1 MNNKIITKITS
12 TALLGTML
20 VYTTSPVFAFTKDE
34 TVYSKIDNSGKSYN
48 TIVNS
53 HIINSDKEEFIND
66 LSDLL
71 NIINING
78 EETFSQDGNSLI
90 WSANGND
97 IYYRGETKKDLPIE
111 CKIKYE
117 LDGKE
122 ISANEVAG
130 KTGKIKITLEYTN
143 KDAHTVTI
151 NGKRETLYTPFVVL
165 CGTVINNENNKD
177 ITISSGKLIDDGSK
191 TIALGIATPGLQES
205 LNLSKSSFDI
215 PSSIE
220 ITMDSKN
227 FELGSMITYIT
238 PKILDDSDLSIFD
251 KVNDIFAQVDTL
263 QSSSHQLVE
272 GANTLKEGTN
282 TFSEKTSEFNSAVKQ
297 ISDGLNSANSNYS
310 KIDNG
315 ITLLNQNAPTLSAG
329 AQTLSDGIGKVSG
342 ALNTINSSLS
352 AVPEA
357 DVVDGITQ
365 ITNGIDPIINGLSSV
380 TGTDNSI
387 QIANLQGLFNQ
398 NDTAISSLKNV
409 NASLE
414 AQKSTVPADQA
425 QALQIQIDSNTN
437 LIKLLEGNNSAL
449 DSTIKTLQATDG
461 TQMMALSNGLTAIQD
476 GLNKLVPGIKGIYS
490 IKPAISQLA
499 DSSTLLADGASELS
513 GGANQIISGISDL
526 ADGSS
531 QMKAGLNTLS
541 AGSNQLAGASTQLA
555 EGAKT
560 ISEGATTLSEGMTKF
575 NNEGIDK
582 ICNYINGNLRD
593 VKVRIE
599 KLQDLSDEYNT
610 FSMLNKNDK
619 GTVKFI
625 LITDSL
631 KADNPTKK
639 DEDDKKND

>member
-1 MNNKIITKITS
+1 MNKIFKEMTS
-12 TALLGTML
+12 AVLLSTML

-34 TVYSKIDNSGKSYN
+34 TVYSKIDTSGKSYN

-53 HIINSDKEEFIND
+53 HIINSNKEDFIND

-71 NIINING
+71 NIINTNG
-78 EETFSQDGNSLI
+78 EETFSQDGNNLI

-111 CKIKYE
+111 CKIKYQ

-122 ISANEVAG
+122 VSANEIAG
-130 KTGKIKITLEYTN
+130 KTGKIKIILEYTN
-143 KDAHTVTI
+143 KDAHYVTI
-151 NGKRETLYTPFVVL
+151 NGKKETLYTPFVVL

-220 ITMDSKN
+220 ITMNSKD

-238 PKILDDSDLSIFD
+238 PKVLDDSDLSVFNKVDNIFS
-251 KVNDIFAQVDTL
+251 QVDTL
-263 QSSSHQLVE
+263 QNSSHQLVD

-310 KIDNG
+310 KIDDG
-315 ITLLNQNAPTLSAG
+315 IALLNQKAPTLSAG
-329 AQTLSDGIGKVSG
+329 AQTLSDGIGKVSSV
-342 ALNTINSSLS
+342 LNTINSSLS

-357 DVVDGITQ
+357 NVIDSITQ
-365 ITNGIDPIINGLSSV
+365 IADGIDPIISGLSSV
-380 TGTDNSI
+380 TGTDNSAK
-387 QIANLQGLFNQ
+387 IANLQNLVSQ
-398 NDTAISSLKNV
+398 NNTAISNLNNV

-414 AQKSTVPADQA
+414 AQKATLPADQA
-425 QALQIQIDSNTN
+425 QALQIQIDSNNN
-437 LIKLLEGNNSAL
+437 LIKLLEGNNTAL
-449 DSTIKTLQATDG
+449 NSTIQTLQATDG
-461 TQMMALSNGLTAIQD
+461 AQMIALTNGLATIQD
-476 GLNKLVPGIKGIYS
+476 GLRKLVPGIKGIYS
-490 IKPAISQLA
+490 IKPAISQLS
-499 DSSTLLADGASELS
+499 DSSTLLANGASELS
-513 GGANQIISGISDL
+513 EGANQIIGGISDL

-531 QMKAGLNTLS
+531 QMKAGLGTLS

-560 ISEGATTLSEGMTKF
+560 ISEGANELSEGMNKF
-575 NNEGIDK
+575 NDEGIDK

-610 FSMLNKNDK
+610 FSMLNENDK

-631 KADNPTKK
+631 KVDSPTKK
-639 DEDDKKND
+639 DEDNKSEE

>member
-34 TVYSKIDNSGKSYN
+34 TVYSKIDTSGNSYN

-71 NIINING
+71 NIINTNG

-143 KDAHTVTI
+143 NDSHTVTI

-177 ITISSGKLIDDGSK
+177 ITISSGKSIDDGSK

-437 LIKLLEGNNSAL
+437 LIKLLEGNNAVL
-449 DSTIKTLQATDG
+449 TSTIQTLQATDG
-461 TQMMALSNGLTAIQD
+461 TQMVALSNGLNTIQD
-476 GLNKLVPGIKGIYS
+476 GLRKLVPGIKGIYS

-499 DSSTLLADGASELS
+499 DSSILLANGASELS
-513 GGANQIISGISDL
+513 GGADQIISGISDL

-531 QMKAGLNTLS
+531 QMKTGLNTLS
-541 AGSNQLAGASTQLA
+541 AGSNQLARASTQLA

-575 NNEGIDK
+575 NDEGIDK

-610 FSMLNKNDK
+610 FSMLNENDK

-639 DEDDKKND
+639 DEDNNGEE

>member
-34 TVYSKIDNSGKSYN
+34 TVYSKIDTSGKSYN

-71 NIINING
+71 NIINTNG

-122 ISANEVAG
+122 VSANEIAG
-130 KTGKIKITLEYTN
+130 KTGKIKIILEYTN
-143 KDAHTVTI
+143 KDAHAVTI

-165 CGTVINNENNKD
+165 CGTVLNNENNKD

-220 ITMDSKN
+220 ITMDSKD
-227 FELGSMITYIT
+227 FELGSMITYIS
-238 PKILDDSDLSIFD
+238 PKILDDSDLSVFD

-263 QSSSHQLVE
+263 QSSSHQLVD

-315 ITLLNQNAPTLSAG
+315 IALLNQKAPTLSAG
-329 AQTLSDGIGKVSG
+329 AQTLSDSIEKVSG

-352 AVPEA
+352 TVPEA
-357 DVVDGITQ
+357 NIVDGITQ
-365 ITNGIDPIINGLSSV
+365 IADGIDPIINGLSSV
-380 TGTDNSI
+380 TGTDNSAK
-387 QIANLQGLFNQ
+387 IANLQNLVSQ
-398 NDTAISSLKNV
+398 NNTAISNLNNV
-409 NASLE
+409 NASLK
-414 AQKSTVPADQA
+414 AQQGTIPADQA
-425 QALQIQIDSNTN
+425 QALQIQIDSNDN
-437 LIKLLEGNNSAL
+437 LIKLLEGNNTAL
-449 DSTIKTLQATDG
+449 TSTIQTLQATDG
-461 TQMMALSNGLTAIQD
+461 SQMTALTNGLKTIQD
-476 GLNKLVPGIKGIYS
+476 GLKKLVPGIKGIYS
-490 IKPAISQLA
+490 IKPAISQLS
-499 DSSTLLADGASELS
+499 DSSTLLANGASELS
-513 GGANQIISGISDL
+513 EGTNQIIDGISDL
-526 ADGSS
+526 ASGSS
-531 QMKAGLNTLS
+531 QMKAGLSTLS
-541 AGSNQLAGASTQLA
+541 TGSNQLANASTQLS

-560 ISEGATTLSEGMTKF
+560 ISEGANELSEGMNKF
-575 NNEGIDK
+575 NDEGIDK

-610 FSMLNKNDK
+610 FSMLNENDK

-625 LITDSL
+625 LIADSL

-639 DEDDKKND
+639 DEDNNSEE

>member
-143 KDAHTVTI
+143 NDSHTVTI

-165 CGTVINNENNKD
+165 CGIVINNENNKD

-205 LNLSKSSFDI
+205 LNLSKSSFDV
-215 PSSIE
+215 PDSIE
-220 ITMDSKN
+220 ISMDATD
-227 FELGSMITYIT
+227 FELSSMITYIT
-238 PKILDDSDLSIFD
+238 PKILDDSDLSVFD

-282 TFSEKTSEFNSAVKQ
+282 TFSEKASEFNGAVKQ

-449 DSTIKTLQATDG
+449 DSTIKTLQTTDG
-461 TQMMALSNGLTAIQD
+461 TQMVALSNGLKTIQD

-499 DSSTLLADGASELS
+499 DSSILLANGASELS
-513 GGANQIISGISDL
+513 GGADQIISGISDL

-541 AGSNQLAGASTQLA
+541 AGSNQLARASTQLA

-575 NNEGIDK
+575 NDEGIDK

-610 FSMLNKNDK
+610 FSMLNENDK

>member
-1 MNNKIITKITS
+1 MNKIFKKMTS
-12 TALLGTML
+12 SVLLGTML

-34 TVYSKIDNSGKSYN
+34 TVYSKIDTSGKSYN

-71 NIINING
+71 NIINTNG

-90 WSANGND
+90 WTANGND

-130 KTGKIKITLEYTN
+130 KTGKIKIILEYTN
-143 KDAHTVTI
+143 KDAHAVTI

-165 CGTVINNENNKD
+165 CGTVLNNENNKD

-220 ITMDSKN
+220 ITMDSKD
-227 FELGSMITYIT
+227 FELGSMITYIS
-238 PKILDDSDLSIFD
+238 PKILDDSDLSVFD

-263 QSSSHQLVE
+263 QSSSHQLVD

-315 ITLLNQNAPTLSAG
+315 IALLNQKAPTLSAG
-329 AQTLSDGIGKVSG
+329 AQTLSDGIEKVSG

-352 AVPEA
+352 TVPEA
-357 DVVDGITQ
+357 NVVDGITQ
-365 ITNGIDPIINGLSSV
+365 IADGIDPIINGLSSV
-380 TGTDNSI
+380 TGTDNSAK
-387 QIANLQGLFNQ
+387 IANLQNLVSQ
-398 NDTAISSLKNV
+398 NNTAISNLNNV
-409 NASLE
+409 NASLK
-414 AQKSTVPADQA
+414 AQQGTIPADQA
-425 QALQIQIDSNTN
+425 QALQIQIDSNDN
-437 LIKLLEGNNSAL
+437 LIKLLEGNNTAL
-449 DSTIKTLQATDG
+449 NSTIQTLQATDG
-461 TQMMALSNGLTAIQD
+461 SQMTALTNGLKTIQD
-476 GLNKLVPGIKGIYS
+476 GLKKLVPGIKGIYS
-490 IKPAISQLA
+490 IKPAISQLS
-499 DSSTLLADGASELS
+499 DSSTLLANGASELS
-513 GGANQIISGISDL
+513 EGTNQIIDGISDL
-526 ADGSS
+526 ASGSS
-531 QMKAGLNTLS
+531 QMKAGLSTLS
-541 AGSNQLAGASTQLA
+541 TGSNQLANASTQLS

-560 ISEGATTLSEGMTKF
+560 ISEGANELSEGMNKF
-575 NNEGIDK
+575 NDEGIDK

-610 FSMLNKNDK
+610 FSMLNENDK

-625 LITDSL
+625 LIADSL

-639 DEDDKKND
+639 DEDNNSEE